1 MTLITH
7 NSRLTAILILGHG
20 SSVKKAN
27 NTLREVAEAV
37 RIKGGY
43 DIVQSAF
50 LQFEHPNFAEAV
62 DILAEQDVQK
72 IIVHPYFL
80 YMGAHVT
87 KDLPFE
93 IGTVKKKYQ
102 NLEIILASHLG
113 YHEKLV
119 DVAVERI
126 GEAMGQRF
134 EVRGERQKHGNN
146 YPASSLQPP

>member
-1 MTLITH
+1 MTQFTVH
-7 NSRLTAILILGHG
+7 SSQFTAVLILGHG
-20 SSVKKAN
+20 SPVSKAN
-27 NTLREVAEAV
+27 ETLREIARGVKA
-37 RIKGGY
+37 KGGY
-43 DIVQSAF
+43 EIVQPAF

-62 DILAEQDVQK
+62 DILAEQGVQK

-87 KDLPFE
+87 KDIPFE

-126 GEAMGQRF
+126 GEA
-134 EVRGERQKHGNN
+134 
-146 YPASSLQPP
+146 